1 MNAKSDLS
9 PIKQIPIV
17 EVAKRLGIQVRG
29 TKAMCFSGHDKASPS
44 LSFLKSRNTWRCF
57 GACGKHGDGITLVME
72 KAQVDFKSALEWFAR
87 NFAVDVT
94 RDRKST
100 RLNSSHLGI

>member
-9 PIKQIPIV
+9 PIKQIPII

-44 LSFLKSRNTWRCF
+44 LSSHCF
-57 GACGKHGDGITLVME
+57 VKEMPLFAPPPERHLCQFRSHCCEAAKCEFYISIRIGACSIIQCVYDFEGI
-72 KAQVDFKSALEWFAR
+72 
-87 NFAVDVT
+87 
-94 RDRKST
+94 
-100 RLNSSHLGI
+100 